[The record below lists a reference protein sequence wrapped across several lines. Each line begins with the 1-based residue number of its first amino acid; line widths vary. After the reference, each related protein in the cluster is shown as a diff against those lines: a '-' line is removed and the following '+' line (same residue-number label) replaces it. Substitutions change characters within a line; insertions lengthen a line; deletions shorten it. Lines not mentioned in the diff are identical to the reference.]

1 MALHSVQC
9 TRGKLAVSCNALCAL
24 QAYGT
29 AGAKPA
35 IPPNATLNFVVELV
49 DVK

>member
-1 MALHSVQC
+1 M
-9 TRGKLAVSCNALCAL
+9 

-29 AGAKPA
+29 GGAKPA